1 MIVLPYYDETYVSAR
16 KIYELLGIRSHY
28 FDWIDR
34 VIKRLNLVEGKD
46 YFVIREPR
54 VGKGR
59 LKKSHLVLPEVAKE
73 ILATERKG
81 KGPEARKMVL
91 KGEFR

>member
-1 MIVLPYYDETYVSAR
+1 MIILPYYDETYVSAR
-16 KIYELLGIRSHY
+16 GLYELLEIRSHY

-34 VIKRLNLVEGKD
+34 VIRRLKLVEGKD
-46 YFVIREPR
+46 YFVIKEPR

-73 ILATERKG
+73 ILATEKIG
-81 KGPEARKMVL
+81 KGHEARKMVL